1 LLAAAVALRTLKL
14 ASVFLK
20 EEEICYKMV
29 CNTSL
34 LGQANYQE
42 SRVSKF
48 KTYVGQKEFFKKV
61 LVVKGV
67 RIENLKNRL

>member
-34 LGQANYQE
+34 FRSSQLPGIA
-42 SRVSKF
+42 RF
-48 KTYVGQKEFFKKV
+48 KV
-61 LVVKGV
+61 
-67 RIENLKNRL
+67 